1 GHSYSFNAEAG
12 QVVRVR
18 LEPFDAELKV
28 RLIGPDGTVVAKLD
42 PPTAGAS
49 RRLCLRLARHGLYQL
64 DVKAAWTG
72 ARLSRYRIALAPP
85 QPPGSGDEAG
95 LEAEEGLAKAD
106 ALARAE
112 DEDSHAQALQSDQA
126 AVASFHKAG
135 DGIGEGDAL
144 LQLGAHQDQFG
155 QKREALETLAAART
169 LWTSLDQSYGAAVA
183 AAQLGQINS
192 EMGEN

>member
-1 GHSYSFNAEAG
+1 
-12 QVVRVR
+12 
-18 LEPFDAELKV
+18 
-28 RLIGPDGTVVAKLD
+28 
-42 PPTAGAS
+42 
-49 RRLCLRLARHGLYQL
+49 
-64 DVKAAWTG
+64 
-72 ARLSRYRIALAPP
+72 APP

-106 ALARAE
+106 TLARAE

-155 QKREALETLAAART
+155 HKREALETLAAART

-192 EMGEN
+192 EMGENATALPLFEEALVALRALGARRWESSVLSGMGDAYQELG